1 MGCPIIT
8 AVIPAA
14 GSGSRMAAAVPKQ
27 FMELNGHP
35 LLDWTLAAISQA
47 EEITSII
54 LVAPQDDLARMNEKY
69 AGNPRWPKISRAVA
83 GGTTRANSVY
93 NGVRAADTDWIL
105 AHDAARPFVTPALV
119 RRTVEAALQHGA
131 ATAAL
136 PAHDTLKFRA
146 GEFLGETLDRSTT
159 LIIQTPQVFRKADLI
174 AAHERLRHEGKEW
187 TDETSLL
194 QLVGIKVAWVPGEA
208 ANMKITTPDDFRLA
222 QVMAERS
229 PFVKG
234 PARI

>member
-1 MGCPIIT
+1 MGRPTIT

-14 GSGSRMAAAVPKQ
+14 GSGSRMGAAVPKQ

-47 EEITSII
+47 DEITSII
-54 LVAPQDDLARMNEKY
+54 LVTPPDDVARLTGKY
-69 AGNPRWPKISRAVA
+69 VENARWPKITRAIA
-83 GGTTRANSVY
+83 GGTTRATSVY
-93 NGVRAADTDWIL
+93 NGVRAAETEWIL
-105 AHDAARPFVTPALV
+105 AHDAARPFVSPALV
-119 RRTVEAALQHGA
+119 RRTVEAALRHGA
-131 ATAAL
+131 ATAAIA
-136 PAHDTLKFRA
+136 AHDTLKTRD
-146 GEFLGETLDRSTT
+146 GDFLGESINRATA
-159 LIIQTPQVFRKADLI
+159 LIIQTPQVFRSADLI

-194 QLVGIKVAWVPGEA
+194 QHAGIKVAWVPGEA
-208 ANMKITTPDDFRLA
+208 ANMKITTPDDFRMA

>member
-1 MGCPIIT
+1 MGAPSIT

-54 LVAPQDDLARMNEKY
+54 LVAPPDDVARLTGRY
-69 AGNPRWPKISRAVA
+69 VGNPRWPKISRAVA

-93 NGVRAADTDWIL
+93 NGMRAAESEWIL
-105 AHDAARPFVTPALV
+105 THDAARPFVTPALV
-119 RRTVEAALQHGA
+119 HRTVEAALRHGA

-136 PAHDTLKFRA
+136 PVYDTLKKRD
-146 GEFLGETLDRSTT
+146 GEFLGETLDRTST
-159 LIIQTPQVFRKADLI
+159 LNIQTPQVFRAADLI

-194 QLVGIKVAWVPGEA
+194 QQVGVKVAWVPGEM

-222 QVMAERS
+222 QIIAERS